1 MDRKELIHLYLDAE
15 TTPEQEKELARSFAA
30 TPPTDGQERAVYR
43 LLQIM
48 EPIPLPERPEAG
60 KEYDRVVRRAVRR
73 PFYWGVTGVAAAAI
87 VAVLLF
93 IGQPKEPQE
102 EYSPLLEQIAFLSNF
117 DPSGA
122 ESLEFKPVGDGY
134 VMTAHFPDGQTASF
148 ILTPLDGGESF
159 NLVALKQ

>member
-1 MDRKELIHLYLDAE
+1 MDRKELIQMYLDAE
-15 TTPEQEKELARSFAA
+15 TTPEQEKELPRSFAA

-43 LLQIM
+43 LLQAV
-48 EPIPLPERPEAG
+48 EPLPLPERPEAG
-60 KEYDRVVRRAVRR
+60 EEYDRMVRRAGRR
-73 PFYWGVTGVAAAAI
+73 PFYWGLTGTAAAVIA
-87 VAVLLF
+87 AALLF
-93 IGQPKEPQE
+93 IGHPQKPQE

-117 DPSGA
+117 DPSEA